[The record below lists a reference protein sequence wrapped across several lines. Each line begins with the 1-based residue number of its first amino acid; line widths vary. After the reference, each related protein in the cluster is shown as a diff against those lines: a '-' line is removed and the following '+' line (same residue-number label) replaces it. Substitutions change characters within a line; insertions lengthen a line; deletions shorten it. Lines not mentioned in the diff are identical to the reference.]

1 MTLKTVLSYT
11 FSHQDHIYIHM
22 GYILQLS
29 SGSCLL
35 FYWAHIFYQW
45 FFNSIIASITPIQA
59 NDKWIVTKFIRIQIS
74 NRWFDHALLIIQR
87 YTFYCQWF
95 IKTLISAPELKNLM
109 THYTIATILFQYSSW
124 FNKTSYFFIKY
135 LWIFTVL
142 ITSKVL

>member
-11 FSHQDHIYIHM
+11 FFHQDHIYIHM

-95 IKTLISAPELKNLM
+95 IKTLISAPEQK
-109 THYTIATILFQYSSW
+109 ILW
-124 FNKTSYFFIKY
+124 
-135 LWIFTVL
+135 L
-142 ITSKVL
+142 ITLSLQYYFNIHRDSIKHRTFSSNICEYLRY